1 MQLTMQQNHFKIE
14 LKKFEDDLL
23 SHLSAAH
30 GSFLSDNSL
39 VEQLENTKC
48 MATHIQCKVVEAR
61 ENETKINEARELYRP
76 AAERAS
82 LLFFIIN
89 DLSKINPMY
98 QFSLKGF
105 YSVFNKA
112 MEHAEWDEDVRT
124 RVRTLTEAITYS
136 VFLYTSQGLLERDK
150 LTFLS
155 NTAFQVRDRG
165 PPSKVG
171 PAVIL
176 INQSTFLPPH

>member
-1 MQLTMQQNHFKIE
+1 ECEYNKNFQLILHTKLANPHFPPE
-14 LKKFEDDLL
+14 LQAQTTLINFTVTPEGLGDQLLGRVVSSERPDL
-23 SHLSAAH
+23 
-30 GSFLSDNSL
+30 
-39 VEQLENTKC
+39 
-48 MATHIQCKVVEAR
+48 
-61 ENETKINEARELYRP
+61 
-76 AAERAS
+76 ER
-82 LLFFIIN
+82 
-89 DLSKINPMY
+89 
-98 QFSLKGF
+98 LKGF